1 MGKFVIKNTSS
12 GVRFV
17 LKATNGQ
24 VILVSETYSGEGVC
38 LKGID
43 SVKRSCEG
51 GVEDLL
57 RLAELVRTA
66 ERLGLLGDAFE
77 VLGIDARLERD
88 AVGAVQLDVC
98 IDALRPE
105 ELLGL

>member
-1 MGKFVIKNTSS
+1 MERMQG
-12 GVRFV
+12 
-17 LKATNGQ
+17 
-24 VILVSETYSGEGVC
+24 
-38 LKGID
+38 
-43 SVKRSCEG
+43 EG

-66 ERLGLLGDAFE
+66 ERLGLLGDTLE

-105 ELLGL
+105 ELLGLRLELLLRLGAEHPVGQGMVYLHGGR